1 MASAASSSLSLLL
14 SLATVVLA
22 VFDADAVLVVAVEVV
37 GLASALGAA
46 DAARSSGD
54 AGWAFGVAFGPHSN
68 RSSNL

>member
-22 VFDADAVLVVAVEVV
+22 MFDVDAALAVVVEVV

-46 DAARSSGD
+46 DAARPFGD
-54 AGWAFGVAFGPHSN
+54 AGWALGVAFGPHSN